1 MDRQE
6 VGAAAKPRGLWLNWI
21 IVIYTAVALA
31 GLFGI
36 VNLIIADHNIRWDL
50 TPNKRYSL
58 SDFDKRVLD
67 GLKQPI
73 KVMAFIRTED
83 ASYLELVDLLF
94 QVSAYTPL
102 VSYQVIDVNKAP
114 GLARQYGVST
124 YGEVIVESQG
134 RRRDF
139 DNSRSELLIPALL
152 QISHATNKH
161 LYFTVGHGE
170 RDLFDTDRTLGYS
183 QWRGQLELNNYQI
196 DNVSLFAG
204 GVPDDATV
212 VIALGPRKDFLPEE
226 LVSLA
231 KYLGKGGHFIAFIDP
246 YGSPT
251 LVNFLKTYGMT
262 FIDQV
267 VVDPQYRLSAGE
279 ILTTQIPL
287 YSKDNPMTR
296 AMTAP
301 AVLSMARGIDIT
313 AKQGDKLP
321 DGLIFSSSSD
331 FLRSSHES
339 WGSGDPKAITT
350 GITDFQAPRD
360 IKGPITVGAEVD
372 LAVNGNLH
380 VPIGDMARIVGF
392 GSTAFP
398 SNQFIEMLGNRDMAV
413 SVMNEMA
420 NDEILIASRERLN
433 EGQTAGFFVSEQ
445 NADHLKDLGAFV
457 EPLILFMIGAMV
469 FVRRRF
475 FV

>member
-6 VGAAAKPRGLWLNWI
+6 VNATAKPRGLWLNWV

-31 GLFGI
+31 ALFG
-36 VNLIIADHNIRWDL
+36 VANLILTDHNVRWDL

-67 GLKQPI
+67 GIKSPI

-124 YGEVIVESQG
+124 YGEVIVESEG

-170 RDLFDTDRTLGYS
+170 RDLFDTDRTLGFS
-183 QWRGQLELNNYQI
+183 QWRGQLEQNNYQI

-231 KYLGKGGHFIAFIDP
+231 KYLAKGGHFIAFIDP

-279 ILTTQIPL
+279 ILTTQIPI
-287 YSKDNPMTR
+287 YSRDNPMTR

-313 AKQGDKLP
+313 AKQGDKMP
-321 DGLIFSSSSD
+321 DGLVFDRSSD
-331 FLRSSHES
+331 FLRSSFES

-350 GITDFQAPRD
+350 GITDFMAPRD
-360 IKGPITVGAEVD
+360 IKGPVTVGAEVD
-372 LAVNGNLH
+372 LAVNGNSH
-380 VPIGDMARIVGF
+380 VPVGSMARIVGF

-445 NADHLKDLGAFV
+445 NADHLKYLGAFL
-457 EPLILFMIGAMV
+457 EPLILFMIGAVV
-469 FVRRRF
+469 FMRRRF

>member
-1 MDRQE
+1 MDGKE
-6 VGAAAKPRGLWLNWI
+6 ISGGARRRGLWLNW
-21 IVIYTAVALA
+21 VVVLYTAVALA
-31 GLFGI
+31 AVFGI
-36 VNLIIADHNIRWDL
+36 ANLIIFDHNIRWDL

-67 GLKQPI
+67 GLKHPV
-73 KVMAFIRTED
+73 KVMAFVRTED
-83 ASYLELVDLLF
+83 VSYLQLADLLF

-102 VSYQVIDVNKAP
+102 VTYQVIDVNKAP

-124 YGEVIVESQG
+124 YGEVIVESEG

-152 QISHATNKH
+152 QISHAGNKH
-161 LYFTVGHGE
+161 IYFTVGHGE

-183 QWRGQLELNNYQI
+183 QWRGLLEQNNYQI

-204 GVPDDATV
+204 GVPEDATV
-212 VIALGPRKDFLPEE
+212 VVALGPRKDFLPEE

-231 KYLGKGGHFIAFIDP
+231 KYLAKGGHFISFIDP
-246 YGSPT
+246 YGSLT
-251 LVNFLKTYGMT
+251 LVKFLKTYYMD
-262 FIDQV
+262 FLDQV
-267 VVDPQYRLSAGE
+267 VVDPAYRLSAGE

-287 YSKDNPMTR
+287 YSRDNPMTR

-301 AVLSMARGIDIT
+301 AVLSMARGIEVT
-313 AKQGDKLP
+313 GKVGDKAP
-321 DGLIFSSSSD
+321 DGLVFDRSSD

-339 WGSGDPKAITT
+339 WASGDSKAVTT
-350 GITDFQAPRD
+350 GITEFQSGRD
-360 IKGPITVGAEVD
+360 LKGPISVGCEID
-372 LAVNGNLH
+372 LAVNGNTH
-380 VPIGDMARIVGF
+380 VPLLNMTRIVGF

-433 EGQTAGFFVSEQ
+433 SGATAGFYVSEQ
-445 NADHLKDLGAFV
+445 NAENLKYLAAFIQ
-457 EPLILFMIGAMV
+457 PLILFMIGAAV
-469 FVRRRF
+469 FMRRRF